1 MIRNAQIFLLEHF
14 ITIAACYPP
23 EKMIKFFRHIRR
35 KIIPGNRFSKPASP
49 AGRYLL
55 YAMGETILVV
65 LGILIALK
73 LNGIHTDKINRQSET
88 NYLTAISENLK
99 EDIEDLQGRLRKDTV
114 HLDSYTKLMLAFS
127 DDRIKFDED
136 SLKFFIHNSA
146 IINYFNPQNT
156 VFEEMKSS
164 GKLHLI
170 RSDALR
176 YGIMDYYNHSNKVV
190 RSQEINNST
199 ILRYRENSIDEKL
212 DINSVIESKLPNRWC
227 AEINPLDVSFFDK
240 NISDPEVQEFAR
252 NISLMKGGVWIN
264 HNWKRNLLAN
274 AIEVRAQIEKYL
286 AGE

>member
-1 MIRNAQIFLLEHF
+1 MLKSFLLEHC
-14 ITIAACYPP
+14 ITIAACYQP
-23 EKMIKFFRHIRR
+23 EKMIKFFRNIRR
-35 KIIPGNRFSKPASP
+35 RIISGNRFSSPASLL
-49 AGRYLL
+49 GRYLV
-55 YAMGETILVV
+55 YAIGEIVLVV

-73 LNGIHTDKINRQSET
+73 LNGINTNKINRQSEIT
-88 NYLTAISENLK
+88 YLTAISENIK

-136 SLKFFIHNSA
+136 SLKFFMHNSA

-170 RSDALR
+170 RPDALR

-212 DINSVIESKLPNRWC
+212 DINSLIESQLPDRWC
-227 AEINPLDVSFFDK
+227 AEINPFDVSFFDK
-240 NISDPEVQEFAR
+240 SISDPEVQEFAR
-252 NISLMKGGVWIN
+252 TLSLMKGGVWIN
-264 HNWKRNLLAN
+264 HNWKKNLLAN
-274 AIEVRAQIEKYL
+274 AIEVRVQIEGYL
-286 AGE
+286 GGE

>member
-1 MIRNAQIFLLEHF
+1 
-14 ITIAACYPP
+14 
-23 EKMIKFFRHIRR
+23 MIKFFRNIRR
-35 KIIPGNRFSKPASP
+35 GILSGNKSSNPASP
-49 AGRYLL
+49 VGRYLL
-55 YAMGETILVV
+55 YAIGEIMLVV

-73 LNGIHTDKINRQSET
+73 LNGINTDRLNRQLET

-114 HLDSYTKLMLAFS
+114 HLDSYTKLMLAFT
-127 DDRIKFDED
+127 DDRIKFNED

-156 VFEEMKSS
+156 VFDEMKSS

-170 RSDALR
+170 RLDALR
-176 YGIMDYYNHSNKVV
+176 HGIMDYYNNSNKVV

-199 ILRYRENSIDEKL
+199 ILRYRENSIDKKL
-212 DINSVIESKLPNRWC
+212 DVNSLIESQLPNRWC
-227 AEINPLDVSFFDK
+227 AEINPFDVSFFDK

-264 HNWKRNLLAN
+264 HNWKKNLLAN
-274 AIEVRAQIEKYL
+274 AIEVRAQIEKHL